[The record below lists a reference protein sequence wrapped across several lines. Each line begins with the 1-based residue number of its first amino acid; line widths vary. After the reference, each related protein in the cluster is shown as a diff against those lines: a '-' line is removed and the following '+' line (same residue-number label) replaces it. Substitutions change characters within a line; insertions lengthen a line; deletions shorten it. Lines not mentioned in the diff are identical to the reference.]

1 MRIGVAIPCYIGHLE
16 NLQVLLES
24 IAKQTRLPDNVVV
37 SCSSTTELPNFP
49 IYNFELIIACSQSVK
64 SPSQNRNIAAKL
76 LDVDI
81 ITFFD
86 ADDVMHPQRLEFIE
100 CAFLDGANIVLHNYS
115 REQSDKFFTYE
126 APYITYDSLCQS
138 DGGCIRHVNP
148 NNRELGIHHSQVT
161 VTKKI
166 YDAIRFDENPT
177 LIGKEDCIF
186 CWCVFA
192 LPNIK
197 NAYIS
202 NKLSLYLQSNTYTLF
217 G

>member
-16 NLQVLLES
+16 NLRVLLSS
-24 IAKQTRLPDNVVV
+24 ISKQTRLPDKVVV

-49 IYNFELIIACSQSVK
+49 IYNFDLIIACSQSVK

-81 ITFFD
+81 ISFFD

-100 CAFLDGANIVLHNYS
+100 QAFMGGANVVLHNYS
-115 REQSDKFFTYE
+115 EQPQDKFVLYDSPNI
-126 APYITYDSLCQS
+126 AYDSLCQS

-161 VTKKI
+161 VTKEI
-166 YDAIRFDENPT
+166 CNCIWFDENPII
-177 LIGKEDCIF
+177 IGKEDCIF
-186 CWCVFA
+186 CWCVFT

-197 NAYIS
+197 SAYIS

>member
-16 NLQVLLES
+16 NLRVLLSS
-24 IAKQTRLPDNVVV
+24 ISKQTRLPDNVVV
-37 SCSSTTELPNFP
+37 SCSSITELPNFP
-49 IYNFELIIACSQSVK
+49 VYNFDLTIICVQSVK
-64 SPSQNRNIAAKL
+64 SPAQNRNIAIKL

-86 ADDVMHPQRLEFIE
+86 ADDLMHPQRLEFIE
-100 CAFLDGANIVLHNYS
+100 QAFMGGANIVLHNYS
-115 REQSDKFFTYE
+115 GEQQDKFVLYDS
-126 APYITYDSLCQS
+126 PNISYDSLCQS
-138 DGGCIRHVNP
+138 ACGCIRHVNP

-161 VTKKI
+161 VTKEI
-166 YDAIRFDENPT
+166 CNCIWFYENPII
-177 LIGKEDCIF
+177 IGKEDCIF
-186 CWCVFA
+186 CWCAFT

-197 NAYIS
+197 SAYIS